1 MSYNSMDAMLM
12 GGILPSQ
19 ITKELVDGFIKT
31 EFTRKKSFI
40 FATLPPVTGGSWFEI
55 LQQLGATDEEYERI
69 LAAITNFLRISAQY
83 GLIDGP
89 ATLARL
95 RTARIRLMRIRRPLL
110 DAAIRIMKDMRRA
123 TGNRMSDLRKAF
135 IREGDPLKALRLM
148 QFAPGFSYYNHQLL
162 PLPVSLQKRLAG
174 YYDDQDKMN
183 AAIRR
188 ADKRRKAIA
197 NYTALETFEADPY
210 NSTVSPV
217 TRVKDDF
224 GLFRAK
230 TTDPVRLQRANQARD
245 TYKTHNRDYVRELE
259 DFASL
264 L

>member
-1 MSYNSMDAMLM
+1 MDSMLM

-19 ITKELVDGFIKT
+19 ITETIVDNFIRAPFK
-31 EFTRKKSFI
+31 RQKSFK
-40 FATLPPVTGGSWFEI
+40 FATLDPVTGGSWLEI
-55 LQQLGATDEEYERI
+55 LTKLGATQEEYVQIRT
-69 LAAITNFLRISAQY
+69 AITNFLRISAQY

-110 DAAIRIMKDMRRA
+110 DVAIRIMKDMRRA
-123 TGNRMSDLRKAF
+123 TGNRMSDLRKEF
-135 IREGDPLKALRLM
+135 IREGDPLEALRLM
-148 QFAPGFSYYNHQLL
+148 QFAPGFSFYKNTIA
-162 PLPVSLQKRLAG
+162 PLPDSLQKRLAG
-174 YYDDQDKMN
+174 YYTDQDKMF

-210 NSTVSPV
+210 NSAVNSV
-217 TRVKDDF
+217 GRVKDDF
-224 GLFRAK
+224 GLFRPR
-230 TTDPVRLQRANQARD
+230 TTDAEKLRIANQARE
-245 TYKTHNRDYVRELE
+245 TFRAHNRDYVRGLE
-259 DFASL
+259 DYASL

>member
-1 MSYNSMDAMLM
+1 MDAMLM
-12 GGILPSQ
+12 GGILPSE
-19 ITKELVDGFIKT
+19 ITETIVDQFIR
-31 EFTRKKSFI
+31 TRFKRQKSFK
-40 FATLPPVTGGSWFEI
+40 FATLEPVTGGSWLEI
-55 LQQLGATDEEYERI
+55 LTKLGASRQEYAQIRT
-69 LAAITNFLRISAQY
+69 AITNFLRISAQY

-110 DAAIRIMKDMRRA
+110 DVAIRIMKDMRRA
-123 TGNRMSDLRKAF
+123 TGNRMSDLRKRF
-135 IREGDPLKALRLM
+135 IAERDPLEALRVM
-148 QFAPGFSYYNHQLL
+148 QFAPGFSFYKNSIA
-162 PLPVSLQKRLAG
+162 PLPDSLQKRLAG
-174 YYDDQDKMN
+174 YYDDEDKLN

-210 NSTVSPV
+210 NSVISPV
-217 TRVKDDF
+217 SRVKDDF
-224 GLFRAK
+224 GLFRAT
-230 TTDPVRLQRANQARD
+230 TTDPVRLQRAKQAQE
-245 TYKTHNRDYVRELE
+245 TYRTHNRDYVGELK

>member
-1 MSYNSMDAMLM
+1 MNSMLM

-19 ITKELVDGFIKT
+19 ITEQIVDVFIKSR
-31 EFTRKKSFI
+31 FKRQKSFKFTI
-40 FATLPPVTGGSWFEI
+40 LDPVTGGSWYEI
-55 LQQLGATDEEYERI
+55 LTKLGATQQEYVEIRT
-69 LAAITNFLRISAQY
+69 AITNFLRISAQY

-89 ATLARL
+89 STLARL
-95 RTARIRLMRIRRPLL
+95 RTARIRLMHIRRPLL

-135 IREGDPLKALRLM
+135 IDEKDPLNALRLM
-148 QFAPGFSYYNHQLL
+148 QFAPGFSFYRNTIA
-162 PLPVSLQKRLAG
+162 PLPGSLQERLAG
-174 YYDDQDKMN
+174 YYTDRDKMN

-197 NYTALETFEADPY
+197 NYTALETFEADPF
-210 NSTVSPV
+210 NSVVSPV
-217 TRVKDDF
+217 ERVKGDF

-230 TTDPVRLQRANQARD
+230 TTDPIRQKRAADARQ
-245 TYKTHNRDYVRELE
+245 TYLTHNQDYVRDLK